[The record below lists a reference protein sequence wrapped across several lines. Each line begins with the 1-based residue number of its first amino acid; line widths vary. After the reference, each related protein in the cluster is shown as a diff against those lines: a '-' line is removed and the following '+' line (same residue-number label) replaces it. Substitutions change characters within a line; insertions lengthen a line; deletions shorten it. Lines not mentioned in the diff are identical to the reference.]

1 MKKNGKK
8 VLSACS
14 IASLL
19 ITTTAV
25 STNVKAVGSSE
36 NRLGGANR
44 YETAAKI
51 SQSGWTT
58 SDYAIVANGEGYA
71 DALCASPLAKA
82 NNAPILLTTNG
93 SLSQNALDELMYGR
107 TTIVIAHRLST
118 IKNAD
123 RIIVIDDGKVVDS
136 GSHEELF
143 KKDGLYKELYT
154 KQFAVEEA

>member
-1 MKKNGKK
+1 MMWLK
-8 VLSACS
+8 LQRLLLDEATSALDVE
-14 IASLL
+14 AERD
-19 ITTTAV
+19 V
-25 STNVKAVGSSE
+25 
-36 NRLGGANR
+36 
-44 YETAAKI
+44 
-51 SQSGWTT
+51 
-58 SDYAIVANGEGYA
+58 
-71 DALCASPLAKA
+71 
-82 NNAPILLTTNG
+82 
-93 SLSQNALDELMYGR
+93 QNALDELMYGR